1 MRLHLYT
8 ITMAVAVAVLCGG
21 CVGRQSKEAS
31 VAPVAQVGSEY
42 NQHQDQI
49 AAVEPWEESWWRSF
63 NDTVLDALIEDGLE
77 SNFDLQ
83 SFVYRIEQA
92 TALARQ
98 SGARLFPTID
108 LSASDRYE
116 WDDLIATGENKDRDE
131 RTVIGGTLRW
141 ELDLFGRLSAA
152 RRARVLQQE
161 ASVQDWL
168 DARLMLSGVIAETYF
183 ETKEQKRQLEVI
195 FEQIEINESL
205 LKLTTL
211 RFGQG
216 QSSIVDV
223 LQQQEQLDETK
234 ARVPQTEARIAQL
247 EYTLDVLLGK
257 APGEGDRVKASNFA
271 KLPPMPAVGIP
282 ADLLQRRPDLRAA
295 EKRLLALDERL
306 GEAFADQLPSIVI
319 GGGVDWRG
327 DPRLGE
333 AIRSAYASLSAPLF
347 AAGERR
353 VEVRL
358 RRAEFEEGLAHYT
371 EQFVN
376 AVLEVESILV
386 LERKLLERLE
396 LEEKQL
402 HNAQRLLTEARNR
415 FSQGLTDYLPVFTSL
430 NIVQN
435 LERQIVSARRDV
447 LSARIS
453 LHRALGGPIA
463 PPESVAT
470 LSSQ

>member
-1 MRLHLYT
+1 M
-8 ITMAVAVAVLCGG
+8 
-21 CVGRQSKEAS
+21 
-31 VAPVAQVGSEY
+31 
-42 NQHQDQI
+42 
-49 AAVEPWEESWWRSF
+49 
-63 NDTVLDALIEDGLE
+63 
-77 SNFDLQ
+77 
-83 SFVYRIEQA
+83 
-92 TALARQ
+92 
-98 SGARLFPTID
+98 
-108 LSASDRYE
+108 
-116 WDDLIATGENKDRDE
+116 
-131 RTVIGGTLRW
+131 
-141 ELDLFGRLSAA
+141 
-152 RRARVLQQE
+152 
-161 ASVQDWL
+161 
-168 DARLMLSGVIAETYF
+168 
-183 ETKEQKRQLEVI
+183 
-195 FEQIEINESL
+195 EQIEINESL
-205 LKLTTL
+205 LRLTTL

-257 APGEGDRVKASNFA
+257 APGAGDRVKASNFA

-358 RRAEFEEGLAHYT
+358 RRAEFEEGLARYT
-371 EQFVN
+371 EQFIN

-396 LEEKQL
+396 LG
-402 HNAQRLLTEARNR
+402 EAAVHCPALID
-415 FSQGLTDYLPVFTSL
+415 GSL
-430 NIVQN
+430 Q
-435 LERQIVSARRDV
+435 
-447 LSARIS
+447 
-453 LHRALGGPIA
+453 PIQ
-463 PPESVAT
+463 SRVD
-470 LSSQ
+470 